1 MNQQINLYLPEF
13 RVKKDALSAL
23 VMGQILGL
31 IVAVMVSVTSVD
43 IYTERG
49 LRGELAKLNGILQQE
64 TEKSSKLSE
73 VLTRRSQNAVLID
86 RLDQAE
92 AQLETSRE
100 IRSFL
105 SQEIAG
111 QAVGFSEHFKDIS
124 RASISGLSVSE
135 FSIGKGGEVVKLA
148 GDVLSSALVPH
159 YVSRLEDSN
168 SLIRGLQ
175 FSPRIYRSD
184 AGSEI
189 FEFELSSANE

>member
-13 RVKKDALSAL
+13 RAKKDALSAL
-23 VMGQILGL
+23 VMGQILVS
-31 IVAVMVSVTSVD
+31 IVAVMVIVASVD

-111 QAVGFSEHFKDIS
+111 QAVGP
-124 RASISGLSVSE
+124 R
-135 FSIGKGGEVVKLA
+135 
-148 GDVLSSALVPH
+148 
-159 YVSRLEDSN
+159 YVSRLEGSN

-184 AGSEI
+184 AGSKF
-189 FEFELSSANE
+189 FEFELSSSNE

>member
-43 IYTERG
+43 IYTEWG
-49 LRGELAKLNGILQQE
+49 LRGELARVNGILQEE
-64 TEKSSKLSE
+64 TGKSSKLNE

-105 SQEIAG
+105 SQEISG

-124 RASISGLSVSE
+124 RASINGLSVSE
-135 FSIGKGGEVVKLA
+135 FSIGKGGEVVKLS
-148 GDVLSSALVPH
+148 GDVLSSALVPR

-168 SLIRGLQ
+168 SLIRSLQ

-184 AGSEI
+184 AGSKF
-189 FEFELSSANE
+189 FEFELSSSNE

>member
-23 VMGQILGL
+23 VMGQILGS
-31 IVAVMVSVTSVD
+31 IVAVMVVVTSVD
-43 IYTERG
+43 IYTQWG
-49 LRGELAKLNGILQQE
+49 LRGESAKLNGILQQE
-64 TEKSSKLSE
+64 TKKSSELSE
-73 VLTRRSQNAVLID
+73 VLLRRSQNAVLID

>member
-23 VMGQILGL
+23 VMGQILGS
-31 IVAVMVSVTSVD
+31 IVAVMVVVTSVD
-43 IYTERG
+43 IYTQWG
-49 LRGELAKLNGILQQE
+49 LRGESAKLNGILQQE
-64 TEKSSKLSE
+64 TEKSSELSE
-73 VLTRRSQNAVLID
+73 VLLRRSQNAVLID

-105 SQEIAG
+105 SQEISG

-124 RASISGLSVSE
+124 RASMSGLSVSE
-135 FSIGKGGEVVKLA
+135 FSIGKGGEVVKLS
-148 GDVLSSALVPH
+148 GDVLSSALVPR

-168 SLIRGLQ
+168 SLIRSLQ

-184 AGSEI
+184 AGSKF
-189 FEFELSSANE
+189 FEFELSSSNE

>member
-13 RVKKDALSAL
+13 RAKKDALSAL
-23 VMGQILGL
+23 VMGQILGS
-31 IVAVMVSVTSVD
+31 IVAVMVIVASVD
-43 IYTERG
+43 IYTQRG

-124 RASISGLSVSE
+124 RASMSGLSVSE
-135 FSIGKGGEVVKLA
+135 FSIGKGGEVVKLS
-148 GDVLSSALVPH
+148 GDVLSSALVPR

-168 SLIRGLQ
+168 SLIRSLQ

-184 AGSEI
+184 AGSKF
-189 FEFELSSANE
+189 FEFELSSSNE

>member
-23 VMGQILGL
+23 VMGQILGS
-31 IVAVMVSVTSVD
+31 IVAVMVIVASVD
-43 IYTERG
+43 IYTQRG

-64 TEKSSKLSE
+64 TEKSSELSE
-73 VLTRRSQNAVLID
+73 VLLRRSQNAVLID

-105 SQEIAG
+105 SQEISG

-124 RASISGLSVSE
+124 RASINGLSVSE
-135 FSIGKGGEVVKLA
+135 FSIGKGGEVVKLS
-148 GDVLSSALVPH
+148 GDVLSSALVPR

-184 AGSEI
+184 AGSKF
-189 FEFELSSANE
+189 FEFELSSSNE

>member
-23 VMGQILGL
+23 VMGQILGS
-31 IVAVMVSVTSVD
+31 IVAVMVVVTSVD
-43 IYTERG
+43 IYTQWG
-49 LRGELAKLNGILQQE
+49 LRGESAKLNGILQQE
-64 TEKSSKLSE
+64 TEKSSELSE
-73 VLTRRSQNAVLID
+73 VLLRRSQNAVLID

-105 SQEIAG
+105 SQEISG

-124 RASISGLSVSE
+124 RASINGLSVSE
-135 FSIGKGGEVVKLA
+135 FSIGKGGEVVKLS
-148 GDVLSSALVPH
+148 GDVLSSALVPR

-168 SLIRGLQ
+168 SLIRSLQ

-184 AGSEI
+184 AGSKF
-189 FEFELSSANE
+189 FEFELSSSNE

>member
-43 IYTERG
+43 IYTEWG
-49 LRGELAKLNGILQQE
+49 LRGELARVNGILQEE
-64 TEKSSKLSE
+64 TGKSSKLNE

-124 RASISGLSVSE
+124 RASINGLSVSE
-135 FSIGKGGEVVKLA
+135 FSIGKGGEVVKLS
-148 GDVLSSALVPH
+148 GYVLSSALVPR

>member
-23 VMGQILGL
+23 VMGQILGS
-31 IVAVMVSVTSVD
+31 IVAVMVVVTSVD
-43 IYTERG
+43 IYTQWG
-49 LRGELAKLNGILQQE
+49 LRGESAKLNGILQQE
-64 TEKSSKLSE
+64 TEKSSELSE
-73 VLTRRSQNAVLID
+73 VLLRRSQNAVLID

-124 RASISGLSVSE
+124 RASMSGLSVSE
-135 FSIGKGGEVVKLA
+135 FSIGKGGEVVKLS
-148 GDVLSSALVPH
+148 GDVLSSALVPR

-184 AGSEI
+184 AGSKF
-189 FEFELSSANE
+189 FEFELSSSNE